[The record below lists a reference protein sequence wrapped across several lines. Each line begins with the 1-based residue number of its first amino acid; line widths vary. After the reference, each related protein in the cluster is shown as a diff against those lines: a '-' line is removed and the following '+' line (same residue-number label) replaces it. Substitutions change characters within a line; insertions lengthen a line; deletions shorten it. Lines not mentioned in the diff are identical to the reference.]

1 MGQLEIAVPVPSC
14 EAARRHHRQKH
25 RPTAISPWVHSRSLR
40 SPGRLAR
47 LVLRPRAVGRLRAM
61 DYGDIAQWLD
71 ASWTPDVQINTPA
84 STAAAP
90 FTILRRDRSSSA
102 ESAASPMI

>member
-1 MGQLEIAVPVPSC
+1 MGQLEIAAPAPSY
-14 EAARRHHRQKH
+14 EAALQHHRQKS

-61 DYGDIAQWLD
+61 DYGDIA
-71 ASWTPDVQINTPA
+71 
-84 STAAAP
+84 
-90 FTILRRDRSSSA
+90 
-102 ESAASPMI
+102 